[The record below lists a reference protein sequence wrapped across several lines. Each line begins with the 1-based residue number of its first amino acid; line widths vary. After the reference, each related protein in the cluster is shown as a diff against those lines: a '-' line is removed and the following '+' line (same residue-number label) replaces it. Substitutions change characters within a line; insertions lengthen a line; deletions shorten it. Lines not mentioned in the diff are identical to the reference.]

1 MRPVA
6 VPEVIPIF
14 PLVHTVLLPGE
25 LMPLHIFERRYRDM
39 VRDALAS
46 HRIIGMVQIEGD
58 EGEPESLESMKRP
71 PIRDVGCAGVI
82 ARHHEL
88 TGGRYLIWL
97 LGVQEFRVAEELQ
110 TLTRYRQVRIDPLST
125 EGRGGEASE
134 ESLRFDLLA
143 AIPLFLEGPAEKVVT
158 VIRELAKG
166 EDDQLIVVA
175 AMALGLGP
183 EAKQALLE
191 ARSIPERF
199 RLLSGFVEERL
210 KRRPASLRLDP
221 ALLN

>member
-1 MRPVA
+1 MKPVA

-46 HRIIGMVQIEGD
+46 HRIIGMVQIEGE

-71 PIRDVGCAGVI
+71 PIRGVGCAGII

-125 EGRGGEASE
+125 EGRGSE
-134 ESLRFDLLA
+134 SSVESLRFDLLA
-143 AIPLFLEGPAEKVVT
+143 ALPLFLEGPAEKVVT

-175 AMALGLGP
+175 AMALRLGP

-199 RLLSGFVEERL
+199 RLLKGSLEERL

>member
-1 MRPVA
+1 MKPVA

-14 PLVHTVLLPGE
+14 PLIHTVLLPGE

-39 VRDALAS
+39 VRDVLAS
-46 HRIIGMVQIEGD
+46 HRIIGMVQIEGE
-58 EGEPESLESMKRP
+58 EGVPESLESMKRP
-71 PIRDVGCAGVI
+71 PIREVGCAGII

-110 TLTRYRQVRIDPLST
+110 TLTRYRQVRIDPLFT
-125 EGRGGEASE
+125 EGRGSGSSV

-143 AIPLFLEGPAEKVVT
+143 ALPLFLEGAAEKVVT
-158 VIRELAKG
+158 VIQELAKG

-199 RLLSGFVEERL
+199 RLLKGFFEERL
-210 KRRPASLRLDP
+210 NRRPVSLRLDP
-221 ALLN
+221 ARIN